1 MAMDGSKEAQAFIK
15 ALQQYADNE
24 GMFYA
29 VGFEL
34 GNLLSPRLDNRWRL
48 VYDGYYKALEVGM
61 RNEWN

>member
-1 MAMDGSKEAQAFIK
+1 MDASKQAKMFIK
-15 ALQQYADNE
+15 ALEQYADNE

-34 GNLLSPRLDNRWRL
+34 GNLMSPRLDKRWQL
-48 VYDGYYKALEVGM
+48 AYDGYYKALEVGM